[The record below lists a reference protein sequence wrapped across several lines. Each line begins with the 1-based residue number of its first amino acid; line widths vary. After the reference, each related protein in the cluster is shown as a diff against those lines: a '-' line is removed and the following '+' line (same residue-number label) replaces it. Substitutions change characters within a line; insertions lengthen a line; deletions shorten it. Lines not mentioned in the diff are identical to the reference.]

1 MSKRPGR
8 APIERRDF
16 LRASALAALAT
27 TVDVSLGEARPIRS
41 PATPEPR
48 PSQQSVFELEE
59 TTIAALQ
66 EGMRSGRDTARSIA
80 ERYLARMDAIDKSGP
95 AINAVIERNPDAIKI
110 AEELDAERKAGR
122 VRGPSHRPAV
132 E

>member
-27 TVDVSLGEARPIRS
+27 TVDVSFGESRPRTPL
-41 PATPEPR
+41 PAAPQPG
-48 PSQQSVFELEE
+48 PWQQSAFELEE

-80 ERYLARMDAIDKSGP
+80 ERYLSRMDAIDKSGDQLGD
-95 AINAVIERNPDAIKI
+95 RTKSRRDQ
-110 AEELDAERKAGR
+110 D
-122 VRGPSHRPAV
+122 RGGA
-132 E
+132 